1 MEVKFLDLFS
11 QIKPIRK
18 KIFSSI
24 IKNIKESNF
33 IGGKDLINFEKN
45 FSKFLSVKYCLGVAN
60 GTDALEIAINSLNLK
75 KNSEVIVPANT
86 WISAAESVINNGLK
100 IKF

>member
-11 QIKPIRK
+11 QINPIRK

-45 FSKFLSVKYCLGVAN
+45 FSKFLSVIYC
-60 GTDALEIAINSLNLK
+60 
-75 KNSEVIVPANT
+75 
-86 WISAAESVINNGLK
+86 
-100 IKF
+100 